1 MFRTCGVCS
10 NYRWLVPLRV
20 ARSLKPIVCRR
31 LLARFGATGR
41 GRSGFPCEPRAVPAR
56 PVSSDKLV
64 AMAGFDDED
73 AWDMECSI
81 DLKIS
86 ASLRTRPRK
95 FEEFQSAIVELPLI
109 FGMDEVAAVFRAS
122 PWRFPRVQ

>member
-81 DLKIS
+81 DMEDCEPPGDMDIS
-86 ASLRTRPRK
+86 NVLRSFK
-95 FEEFQSAIVELPLI
+95 GLLLSCL
-109 FGMDEVAAVFRAS
+109 
-122 PWRFPRVQ
+122 